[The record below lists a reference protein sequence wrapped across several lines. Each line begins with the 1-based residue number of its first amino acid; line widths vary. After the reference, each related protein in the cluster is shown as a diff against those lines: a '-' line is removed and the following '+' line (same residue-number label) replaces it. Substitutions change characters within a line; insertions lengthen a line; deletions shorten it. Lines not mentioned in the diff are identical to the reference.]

1 MKIIVVS
8 GGFDPVHSGH
18 IAIFKEARE
27 LGDKLI
33 VALNSDE
40 WLINKKGAYFMPFNE
55 RKIVLEN
62 LTSVDM
68 VIDFMDDDNGSAS
81 NAIIKLQEMYP
92 HDEIVFANGGDR
104 DETNIP
110 EMAVK
115 GVDFAFGIGGD
126 YKKNSS
132 SWILKKWKY
141 YHEERVWGSFSN
153 LFQEKQVKVKEL
165 VIQPDRGTSF
175 QKHFKRNEIWLISK
189 GATLVFY
196 CKDGEVPDN
205 RQSIKLNTFDHFFAP
220 VNQWHQIT
228 NPYDKPCHIIEIQYG
243 QSCNEDDIERTEYYT
258 SKT

>member
-1 MKIIVVS
+1 MKVIVVS
-8 GGFDPVHSGH
+8 GGFDPIHSGH

-27 LGDKLI
+27 LGDKLV

-55 RKIVLEN
+55 RRIVIEN
-62 LTSVDM
+62 LSSVDM
-68 VIDFMDDDNGSAS
+68 VIDFMDDDKGSAS

-92 HDEIVFANGGDR
+92 DDEIVFANGGDR
-104 DETNIP
+104 DKTNIP
-110 EMAVK
+110 EMAVN

-165 VIQPDRGTSF
+165 VIHPGMGTSF

-196 CKDGEVPDN
+196 SKDKPDN
-205 RQSIKLNTFDHFFAP
+205 RQSIKLDTFDHFLAP

-228 NPYDKPCHIIEIQYG
+228 NPYKEPCHIIEIQYG
-243 QSCNEDDIERTEYYT
+243 DACEEDDIERTEYYNP
-258 SKT
+258 KP

>member
-1 MKIIVVS
+1 
-8 GGFDPVHSGH
+8 
-18 IAIFKEARE
+18 
-27 LGDKLI
+27 
-33 VALNSDE
+33 
-40 WLINKKGAYFMPFNE
+40 MPFNE
-55 RKIVLEN
+55 RKIVIEN
-62 LTSVDM
+62 LSSVDM
-68 VIDFMDDDNGSAS
+68 VIDFMDDDKGSAS

-92 HDEIVFANGGDR
+92 DDEIVFANGGDR
-104 DETNIP
+104 DKTNIP
-110 EMAVK
+110 EMAVN

-165 VIQPDRGTSF
+165 VIQPGMGTSF

-196 CKDGEVPDN
+196 SKDKPDT
-205 RQSIKLNTFDHFFAP
+205 RQSIKLDTFDHFLAP

-228 NPYDKPCHIIEIQYG
+228 NPYKEPCHIIEIQYG
-243 QSCNEDDIERTEYYT
+243 DACEEDDIERTEYYNP
-258 SKT
+258 KP

>member
-1 MKIIVVS
+1 MKVIVVS
-8 GGFDPVHSGH
+8 GGFDPIHSGH

-27 LGDKLI
+27 LGDKLV

-55 RKIVLEN
+55 RRIVIEN
-62 LTSVDM
+62 LSSVDM
-68 VIDFMDDDNGSAS
+68 VIDFMDDDKGSAS

-92 HDEIVFANGGDR
+92 DDEIVFANGGDR
-104 DETNIP
+104 DKTNIP
-110 EMAVK
+110 EMAVN

-132 SWILKKWKY
+132 SKKIKKWKY

-165 VIQPDRGTSF
+165 VIQPGMGTSF

-196 CKDGEVPDN
+196 SKDKPDT
-205 RQSIKLNTFDHFFAP
+205 RQSIKLDTFDHFLAP

-228 NPYDKPCHIIEIQYG
+228 NPYKEPCHIMEIQYG
-243 QSCNEDDIERTEYYT
+243 DACEEDDIERTEYYNP
-258 SKT
+258 KP